1 MIRLRISKSK
11 LVRCGPLR
19 MAFLGCDLLQP
30 LFGAEDATQRVLG
43 PPVWW
48 QKPETELLQRGE
60 QRGTW
65 NRSSFL
71 GQWRERT
78 ERTKEMKRP
87 LSPAHVSP
95 RNQTQEICK
104 LLQILS
110 LPMTCY
116 EALMRSHNLSKF
128 QFSSYKMGVSVDC
141 WVIAGLTETLV
152 SYGTKVPWL
161 INVCGY
167 RYFAGSPEDPAR
179 QELAVH
185 TFSTVKTPW
194 VVAPPTLGAFPCFP
208 TRRLIPLPP
217 SAPVH

>member
-1 MIRLRISKSK
+1 
-11 LVRCGPLR
+11 
-19 MAFLGCDLLQP
+19 
-30 LFGAEDATQRVLG
+30 
-43 PPVWW
+43 
-48 QKPETELLQRGE
+48 
-60 QRGTW
+60 
-65 NRSSFL
+65 
-71 GQWRERT
+71 
-78 ERTKEMKRP
+78 MKRP

-110 LPMTCY
+110 LPMTGY

-141 WVIAGLTETLV
+141 WVIAGLAETLV
-152 SYGTKVPWL
+152 LYGTKVPWL

-185 TFSTVKTPW
+185 TFCTVKTPW
-194 VVAPPTLGAFPCFP
+194 VMAPPTLGAFPYA
-208 TRRLIPLPP
+208 LPP
-217 SAPVH
+217 AVLFRSLLQPQYISPRMCSCSHTQAFCLRVFILAALLISKWTSSCVLSLNNSTSVRPSPSIKSDNKIIITILSNRPILIFP